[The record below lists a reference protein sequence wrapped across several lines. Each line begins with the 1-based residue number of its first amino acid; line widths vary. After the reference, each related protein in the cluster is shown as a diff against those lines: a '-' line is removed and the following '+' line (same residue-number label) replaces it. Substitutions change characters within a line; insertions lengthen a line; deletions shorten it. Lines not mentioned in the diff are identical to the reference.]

1 MDRTLEELA
10 RLLNV
15 PFVGDGS
22 IRLRGVAGIEEAREG
37 DLTFVAN
44 PRYRSKLRHTRA
56 SAAIVPPDVSQA
68 GIGLLVSATPYLTF
82 ARALELFHPREPDEP
97 GVSGLAWVD
106 PSARLGESVTVS
118 PFVFVGKDS
127 VVGARTVLH
136 PFVCIGAHV
145 RIGEDCRLHAHVS
158 VRDRCILGD
167 RVILHDGVVIGA
179 DGFGFARDGTRH
191 VKIPQ
196 VGIVRIDD
204 DVEIGAHTCV
214 DRATMGETRI
224 GRGTKIDNLV
234 QIAHNVRIGEDV
246 LLVSQVGI
254 SGSTVIGDRA
264 ALGGQVGVVGH
275 VRIGKDVQIGAKSGV
290 HGSIPDGEIVSGI
303 PTMPYGQFLKT
314 MAAFKRLPQLREK
327 VLRMEKDL
335 AAMRAVLGLAGPEG
349 ASEGPTAQGGG
360 AGGGEK
366 RQPRRED
373 EEP

>member
-22 IRLRGVAGIEEAREG
+22 VRLSGVAGIEEAQEG

-44 PRYRSKLRHTRA
+44 PRYRSKLKHTRA

-68 GIGLLVSATPYLTF
+68 GIGLLISETPYLTF

-97 GVSGLAWVD
+97 GVSALAWVD

-136 PFVCIGAHV
+136 PFVYIGAHV
-145 RIGEDCRLHAHVS
+145 RVGEDCRLYAHVS
-158 VRDRCILGD
+158 IRDRCVLGD

-196 VGIVRIDD
+196 VGIVRIED

-234 QIAHNVRIGEDV
+234 QIAHNVRVGEDV

-335 AAMRAVLGLAGPEG
+335 AALRACFGLAGSEDTQEG
-349 ASEGPTAQGGG
+349 STAEGGG
-360 AGGGEK
+360 AEGSKK
-366 RQPRRED
+366 RELPKED